1 MITGIQFQYLQFKFL
16 YPLMIIMKQMQ
27 IDEPNDNSDNSDA
40 KFCSTLVVLPK
51 LYLDTYLRRSLI
63 RIFYV
68 KLRNLYK

>member
-1 MITGIQFQYLQFKFL
+1 
-16 YPLMIIMKQMQ
+16 MIIIKQMQ

-40 KFCSTLVVLPK
+40 KFCSTSVVLPK
-51 LYLDTYLRRSLI
+51 LYLDTYLRRSMI